1 MDSQSDI
8 NKPPRQVLLAQVAQ
22 SLAPASAAQ
31 SPVAE
36 LRACWSEIGVHGN
49 RTCPELQKFVHCRNC
64 PVYSNAGIRLLDR
77 PLPLGYRHEL
87 SERFAGEKMHAPQ
100 FNTASVLFRLD
111 AEWFA
116 LSAQVFQEVCEQ
128 RRIHSL
134 PRHRYGIVLGLANI
148 RGELLICVS
157 LGHLLGLDKLPSL
170 DDLRVSHHR
179 LLVANWSGQRLAFP
193 VDEIPCTHRFNFK
206 ELKSPPATVARS
218 GSSYTRGV
226 FQWQGHAVGLLNP
239 DLLFPALNRS
249 LT

>member
-1 MDSQSDI
+1 MDNQPDI
-8 NKPPRQVLLAQVAQ
+8 NKPPQQVILAQTVEAI
-22 SLAPASAAQ
+22 APASATQTPA
-31 SPVAE
+31 AE
-36 LRACWSEIGVHGN
+36 LRACWSEIGVHGD

-77 PLPLGYRHEL
+77 PLPSGYRHEL

-100 FNTASVLFRLD
+100 QNAATVLFRID

-116 LSAQVFQEVCEQ
+116 LPTQVFQEVCEQ

-134 PRHRYGIVLGLANI
+134 PRYRQGIVLGLANI

-170 DDLRVSHHR
+170 DDLRASYHR
-179 LLVANWSGQRLAFP
+179 LLVANWAGHRLAFP

-206 ELKSPPATVARS
+206 ELKPPPATVALS
-218 GSSYTRGV
+218 GSSYARGV
-226 FQWQGHAVGLLNP
+226 FHWQGHAVGLLNP
-239 DLLFPALNRS
+239 ELLFPALNRS
-249 LT
+249 LS